1 MSTGA
6 CCSALDDLAC
16 VRDLRDAYQLNAMP
30 TRLAN
35 TGTRRKREFTPDELK
50 DSNYWLKRNR
60 NNEAAKKSRQRK
72 RMEEHLLETRA
83 VELQRENDK
92 LKAALSAVHHHR
104 AATNHPAG
112 FSFGLPNECY
122 PSFPATLIQ
131 HCPFTG
137 CCRCSQTNHLN
148 SVFDLVSYPVPNTSR
163 RTSLLDGYNPVRR
176 HGDGTNACT
185 FGAYRRNASFA
196 HGSDSGLPDSTSA
209 PNNQTRGC
217 SSPKTLPLAQNYARQ
232 TGATREGAMQ
242 TNGGTKKSVLLPH
255 KLRYKVDNARFAS
268 AYFSS

>member
-1 MSTGA
+1 
-6 CCSALDDLAC
+6 
-16 VRDLRDAYQLNAMP
+16 MP
-30 TRLAN
+30 THRTN

-92 LKAALSAVHHHR
+92 LKAALSAVHHHST
-104 AATNHPAG
+104 ALNHPPG
-112 FSFGLPNECY
+112 FSFGLPNDCY
-122 PSFPATLIQ
+122 PSFPATLIPMQ
-131 HCPFTG
+131 HCPFSG
-137 CCRCSQTNHLN
+137 CCRCPQTNHLN
-148 SVFDLVSYPVPNTSR
+148 SVFDLVSYTVPNTSATW
-163 RTSLLDGYNPVRR
+163 RTSVLDGYHPVSR

-185 FGAYRRNASFA
+185 SGAYWSNTSVA
-196 HGSDSGLPDSTSA
+196 HGNDSGLPDYRSA
-209 PNNQTRGC
+209 PNNQSRC
-217 SSPKTLPLAQNYARQ
+217 YSNSKTLPLAQNYARQ
-232 TGATREGAMQ
+232 AGQIVATREGAMQ
-242 TNGGTKKSVLLPH
+242 TNGETKKSVLLPH